1 MLAAI
6 FSVIMVVAI
15 IERQNREGTENALV
29 LFPTSHR
36 DVHCRTFFNAR
47 IGAGDVTQK
56 ADGAEGAWSN
66 AFLNAVEP
74 ACETAMARLFG
85 GVNDEKIKQALAQ
98 GFSVGVDWCCSEQFD
113 TDVAKAALAIG
124 LAPEEAATG
133 AVRKTG

>member
-15 IERQNREGTENALV
+15 IERQNREGTENALA
-29 LFPTSHR
+29 LFLSHR

-47 IGAGDVTQK
+47 IGAGGMAQK

-66 AFLNAVEP
+66 AFLNAVGH
-74 ACETAMARLFG
+74 ACETAMVRLFG

-98 GFSVGVDWCCSEQFD
+98 GFSAGVDWCCSEQFD
-113 TDVAKAALAIG
+113 ADVAKAALAIG

>member
-29 LFPTSHR
+29 LFATIHR

-47 IGAGDVTQK
+47 IGGGMTQK

-66 AFLNAVEP
+66 AFSNAVEQ

-85 GVNDEKIKQALAQ
+85 GVNDAKIKQALAQ
-98 GFSVGVDWCCSEQFD
+98 GFSAGVDWCCSEQFD
-113 TDVAKAALAIG
+113 ADVAKAALAIG

>member
-29 LFPTSHR
+29 LFATSHR

-47 IGAGDVTQK
+47 IGAGGMTQK

-66 AFLNAVEP
+66 AFLNAVEQ

-85 GVNDEKIKQALAQ
+85 GVNDEKIKQAVAQ
-98 GFSVGVDWCCSEQFD
+98 GFSAGVDWFD
-113 TDVAKAALAIG
+113 ADVAKAALAIG